1 MQYAVIQAGGHQYRV
16 KEGDTL
22 PIDKL
27 DGQVGDKV
35 RFDRVLL
42 VQDDQGI
49 QVGKPFLAKA
59 LVEATIKEQ
68 KRDKKVLVFKYK
80 RRKNYKK
87 MRGHKQPLTVVEI
100 GKISH
105 NA

>member
-35 RFDRVLL
+35 RFDKVLL
-42 VQDDQGI
+42 IQDETGTH
-49 QVGKPFLAKA
+49 VGQPFLAKSM
-59 LVEATIKEQ
+59 VEATITEQ
-68 KRDKKVLVFKYK
+68 TRDKKVLVFKYK

-87 MRGHKQPLTVVEI
+87 MRGHKQPITMVEI

-105 NA
+105 

>member
-22 PIDKL
+22 PIDRLK
-27 DGQVGDKV
+27 GQVGDKV
-35 RFDRVLL
+35 RFDKVLL
-42 VQDDQGI
+42 IQDEKGM
-49 QVGKPFLAKA
+49 QVGRPFLAKT

-68 KRDKKVLVFKYK
+68 KRDKKILVFKYK

-87 MRGHKQPLTVVEI
+87 MHGHKQPITVVEI

-105 NA
+105 SA